1 MNETIG
7 ASEFKAKCLE
17 VLDKVASGALER
29 VVITKRGRP
38 VAVLTPPEPS
48 PQAVSGL
55 HGFMRGS
62 VVIPVGVDL
71 TETVAEPLDAEAG
84 VLHR

>member
-1 MNETIG
+1 MTETIK

-17 VLDKVASGALER
+17 VLDQVASGALER

-38 VAVLTPPEPS
+38 VGVLTPPEPS

-62 VVIPVGVDL
+62 VLIPKGVDL
-71 TETVAEPLDAEAG
+71 TEPIAEPLDAEAG
-84 VLHR
+84 ILHR